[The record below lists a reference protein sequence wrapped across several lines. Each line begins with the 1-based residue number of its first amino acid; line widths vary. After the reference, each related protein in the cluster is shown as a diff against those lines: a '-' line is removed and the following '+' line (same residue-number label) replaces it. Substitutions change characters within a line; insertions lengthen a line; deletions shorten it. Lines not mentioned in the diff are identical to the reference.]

1 MAKLFDA
8 LEEQIVNGQSAVL
21 LSIYKSTGSAPRGA
35 GAHMLVTEAGRV
47 FGTVGGGAV
56 EYESELFAHRLLK
69 EKKSVCEHYRLAPND
84 VWDLGMVCGADVD
97 ISFTYVDAD
106 EKQWQEMAE
115 GCRAMEAA
123 RESVWLLIGL
133 NGIHEGE
140 AAVYGKKTG
149 QIGWKIPETVI
160 EEMRTAFGTVEAD
173 GTIYYYERLHS
184 SGKVYI
190 FGGGHVAQALVPIL
204 TSVDFS
210 CVILENREEFCRP
223 ELFPGAEDVR
233 MIENWH
239 LGDYVSIG
247 EEDYVCVMTRGH
259 KDDTIVQE
267 QILRTPAAYI
277 GVIGSRRKKASVFRV
292 LKEDGFTDRDLERI
306 TTPIGL
312 EIGAETPAEIAISIA
327 AQMIE
332 VRAKVRK

>member
-1 MAKLFDA
+1 MDLLQYGFFQHA
-8 LEEQIVNGQSAVL
+8 LLGSLLTAIACGIVGNAL
-21 LSIYKSTGSAPRGA
+21 LVC
-35 GAHMLVTEAGRV
+35 L
-47 FGTVGGGAV
+47 V
-56 EYESELFAHRLLK
+56 EYGTQHAH
-69 EKKSVCEHYRLAPND
+69 
-84 VWDLGMVCGADVD
+84 
-97 ISFTYVDAD
+97 
-106 EKQWQEMAE
+106 
-115 GCRAMEAA
+115 
-123 RESVWLLIGL
+123 IGGD
-133 NGIHEGE
+133 GI
-140 AAVYGKKTG
+140 
-149 QIGWKIPETVI
+149 
-160 EEMRTAFGTVEAD
+160 
-173 GTIYYYERLHS
+173 
-184 SGKVYI
+184 
-190 FGGGHVAQALVPIL
+190 VAQALVPIL